1 MTPEVLHNRL
11 YSIFWGMW
19 WSPEFLDWWSEENI
33 SSWSRSSPLWFC
45 LYTQK
50 QKRVRLVTG
59 ESILSHK
66 WSTLGEVLLKFWG
79 LVVTKSRRQSSEQG
93 GDVLL
98 GSAVCS
104 IVHPAL
110 LPSASCHPLY
120 GSRQVFPSPP
130 FCPPSVS
137 LPYHE
142 QIVSNQLYGSSLMA
156 RAEQQCL
163 FNVR

>member
-11 YSIFWGMW
+11 CSIIWGMW
-19 WSPEFLDWWSEENI
+19 WSSEFLDWWSEENV
-33 SSWSRSSPLWFC
+33 SSWSQTSTLWFC

-50 QKRVRLVTG
+50 QTRVRLVTG

-79 LVVTKSRRQSSEQG
+79 LVVTKSRSQRSVQG

-98 GSAVCS
+98 GSLFHCS
-104 IVHPAL
+104 SSP
-110 LPSASCHPLY
+110 ASCHPLY

-142 QIVSNQLYGSSLMA
+142 QIVSDQLYGSSLMA
-156 RAEQQCL
+156 RVEQQCL